1 MFLKTCFSEFGCTGL
16 LIFLLNQ
23 LGEQFNIVGRVLCQQ
38 VSVLGTINDVILFII
53 RSVAMFSSIFILC
66 ADSVGT
72 VNDLQNI
79 DFLFS

>member
-1 MFLKTCFSEFGCTGL
+1 MSAM
-16 LIFLLNQ
+16 
-23 LGEQFNIVGRVLCQQ
+23 
-38 VSVLGTINDVILFII
+38 SVLGTINDVILFII